1 MKTPNW
7 QHNSGK
13 DKKGRGVC
21 KGRLRS
27 RKESLR
33 QLKNRYMTSP
43 KRRFRR
49 ILDSTETNRWQ
60 SLTKLN
66 HNLPSFLATEDL
78 VVEHRKVET
87 ACFNVHT
94 RVLTL
99 PMWEKAS
106 NEVYDMLVGHEVGH
120 ALYTPDEDWRE
131 EYDVSPQF
139 VNIVEDARIEKL
151 MKRRY
156 AGIGKTFYRG
166 YNELADEDFF
176 CLENED
182 VNKMNLADRVNLYFK
197 IGNFCDI
204 YFREHDEMPIVR
216 MIEGCETFAD
226 ALLAAEVLYKFCKK
240 ESNEEQPNVNNSQK
254 KILREKRVRLKKVK
268 ILLIVTKI
276 LRKILRLLIIQNKK
290 LKQLPLFKLKM
301 MNLKLRLWII

>member
-1 MKTPNW
+1 
-7 QHNSGK
+7 
-13 DKKGRGVC
+13 
-21 KGRLRS
+21 
-27 RKESLR
+27 
-33 QLKNRYMTSP
+33 
-43 KRRFRR
+43 
-49 ILDSTETNRWQ
+49 
-60 SLTKLN
+60 
-66 HNLPSFLATEDL
+66 
-78 VVEHRKVET
+78 
-87 ACFNVHT
+87 
-94 RVLTL
+94 
-99 PMWEKAS
+99 
-106 NEVYDMLVGHEVGH
+106 MLVGHEVGH

-254 KILREKRVRLKKVK
+254 NSEGKEGPSQESKDTSNSHEDSQENFETSDNTEQKTQTTSSLQTEDDEPEVKTVDNLEDSLKELINETGKETGYYEIPKVNIETIVISNKTIHEKL
-268 ILLIVTKI
+268 
-276 LRKILRLLIIQNKK
+276 
-290 LKQLPLFKLKM
+290 
-301 MNLKLRLWII
+301 